1 MSDPA
6 TEFVAA
12 TVKPGR
18 ALAKMGLKL
27 PVPRL
32 RGDPRLWRY
41 LPLGVV
47 AQTLIDNGLL
57 DRKSVFPTVDV
68 MRGPGYWVFGWRH
81 HPHAARAALY
91 EWLRGEWS
99 RYGYILAES
108 RNWMGWEIR
117 QQASPGEWSECAKA
131 LVRVRDAVA
140 RCAGIADWPPRQETF
155 SPQYPATIYP
165 EVADYVHALDQSIDR
180 IQDTLRRI
188 VLDRIVRGD
197 CTEAE
202 RIEAIGLL
210 QRDYDRD
217 RWPTA
222 IADLNAVCG
231 PPEPVPLRPA
241 PATG

>member
-12 TVKPGR
+12 TAKPGR
-18 ALAKMGLKL
+18 ALARMGLKL

-57 DRKSVFPTVDV
+57 DRKSVFPTADV

-81 HPHAARAALY
+81 HPQTARGALY

-99 RYGYILAES
+99 RYGWVLAEA
-108 RNWMGWEIR
+108 RNYMGYEVRHRATPPELID
-117 QQASPGEWSECAKA
+117 SVKT
-131 LVRVRDAVA
+131 LVRVRNTLAMQ
-140 RCAGIADWPPRQETF
+140 AGLVPWPVPSDFPSQG
-155 SPQYPATIYP
+155 YP
-165 EVADYVHALDQSIDR
+165 EIADYVHALDQSMDR
-180 IQDTLRRI
+180 IQDTLRHI
-188 VLDRIVRGD
+188 LLDRIVRGD
-197 CTEAE
+197 CTDDE
-202 RIEAIGLL
+202 RIEAVQLL

-222 IADLNAVCG
+222 IEDINAVCG
-231 PPEPVPLRPA
+231 PLEPVLLHSDMQQEEPGRA
-241 PATG
+241 